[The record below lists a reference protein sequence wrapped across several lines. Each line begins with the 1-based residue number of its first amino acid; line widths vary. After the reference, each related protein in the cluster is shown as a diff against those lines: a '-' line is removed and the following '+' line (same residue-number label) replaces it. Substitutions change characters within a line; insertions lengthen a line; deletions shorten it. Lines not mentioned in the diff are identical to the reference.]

1 MWSRRLVSAAVA
13 LTSMVF
19 AACDSSSAMKD
30 HLAQVAGDF
39 KSNEPICLLPY
50 AKLRAPAMTKFSDGS
65 LYFFSSGVAKDVT
78 LELESPSRGS
88 LGRTTSMR
96 AAAIEAVPSP
106 ENGSLVLHVFGRDE
120 SPSWA
125 SVDVTEVL
133 LHPKVCIETRT
144 ELK

>member
-1 MWSRRLVSAAVA
+1 MWWRRLVSTTVA

-19 AACDSSSAMKD
+19 ASCDSSGAMRD

-39 KSNEPICLLPY
+39 RSNESICLLPY
-50 AKLRAPAMTKFSDGS
+50 ATLRAPAMTKFSDGS
-65 LYFFSSGVAKDVT
+65 LYFFSPGDAKDVT
-78 LELESPSRGS
+78 LELESPTRDS

-106 ENGSLVLHVFGRDE
+106 ENGSLVLHVYGRDE
-120 SPSWA
+120 CPTWA
-125 SVDVTEVL
+125 SVDVTEVV

-144 ELK
+144 QLK